1 MMGKQGY
8 CYELVT
14 KIYIFCK
21 AHWFIYSGRN
31 HIDLQNGSLDVHY
44 ISLVAFL
51 LEVPMV
57 LMARLTFSGTE
68 SMLETHPVLV

>member
-31 HIDLQNGSLDVHY
+31 HIDIEH
-44 ISLVAFL
+44 
-51 LEVPMV
+51 
-57 LMARLTFSGTE
+57 
-68 SMLETHPVLV
+68 H